1 MIIMNMFFEF
11 MSMILNNH
19 VFKRDFSKMRVLILS
34 FYFVNCP
41 KKRGWGGGG
50 GGLKK

>member
-1 MIIMNMFFEF
+1 MNMFFEF

-19 VFKRDFSKMRVLILS
+19 MFKIDFSKMRVLILILI

-41 KKRGWGGGG
+41 KKRGLGGRASNR
-50 GGLKK
+50 